1 MKQNTENRILILL
14 IIFISLGLLI
24 WGRFFYLSVIRYEY
38 YLAKAKILSVASS
51 SAAPRGSI
59 FLTDKDSIPFAAALN
74 KEFPLVYAVPAK
86 IKEPEILADKLV
98 PILELDKE
106 TLVQKLSKTGDPYEI
121 LKKRVS
127 KEVVKAIKDQNE
139 IGIGID
145 DETLR
150 YYPEGLYLS
159 QVIGFLGFN
168 KNGQG
173 GQYGLEE
180 YYDKELTGLVT
191 SADLILTVDSAI
203 QSQAGILLL
212 KTVEDWQADGGS
224 IIVMDPKDGSILA
237 IASSPDFDA
246 NNYSSIKNHDFF
258 INPVTLKRYEPGSV
272 FKPIT
277 MAIGIE
283 TGAVTPETEYYNTGT
298 VKVGDKIISNSIPD
312 KILGWQTM
320 IKVLEQ
326 SLNTGA
332 VFVEQ
337 KIPKDIFLRY
347 LKDFGVDGKTGIDVS
362 EINGDLSALE
372 SMRDINFATA
382 SFGQGVALTPIELI
396 RALSVIAN
404 GGKLIRPHLVKKV
417 VYHNGE
423 NYLPAQTGEA
433 KDELPKQIISPETSA
448 KLINMM
454 TKVVESGSGRRAGVT
469 GYTVAGKTG
478 TAQVPDL
485 EGGGYLD
492 QYIHTFVGFAPAYD
506 PKFIALIKLDNPKGV
521 RFAESTVVPV
531 FSDLAK
537 FIFSY
542 YQIPPDKSVENQE

>member
-38 YLAKAKILSVASS
+38 YLAKAKILSAASS

-59 FLTDKDSIPFAAALN
+59 FLTDKDAMPFAAALN
-74 KEFPLVYAVPAK
+74 KEFPLVYAVPDK
-86 IKEPEILADKLV
+86 IKEPEMLAEKLA

-106 TLVQKLSKTGDPYEI
+106 TLIQKLSKTGDPYEI

-127 KEVVKAIKDQNE
+127 ESVVKAIKDQNE

-159 QVIGFLGFN
+159 HTIGFLGFN
-168 KNGQG
+168 KNGQT

-180 YYDKELTGLVT
+180 YYDKELSGFVA
-191 SADLILTVDSAI
+191 SADLILTIDSAI
-203 QSQAGILLL
+203 QSQAGVLLL
-212 KTVEDWQADGGS
+212 KTVKDWQADGGS
-224 IIVMDPKDGSILA
+224 IVVMDPKDGSILA
-237 IASSPDFDA
+237 MASFPDFDA
-246 NNYSSIKNHDFF
+246 NNYFSVKNPDFF

-320 IKVLEQ
+320 VKVLEQ

-337 KIPKDIFLRY
+337 KI
-347 LKDFGVDGKTGIDVS
+347 G
-362 EINGDLSALE
+362 N
-372 SMRDINFATA
+372 
-382 SFGQGVALTPIELI
+382 
-396 RALSVIAN
+396 
-404 GGKLIRPHLVKKV
+404 KK
-417 VYHNGE
+417 
-423 NYLPAQTGEA
+423 
-433 KDELPKQIISPETSA
+433 
-448 KLINMM
+448 
-454 TKVVESGSGRRAGVT
+454 
-469 GYTVAGKTG
+469 
-478 TAQVPDL
+478 
-485 EGGGYLD
+485 
-492 QYIHTFVGFAPAYD
+492 
-506 PKFIALIKLDNPKGV
+506 
-521 RFAESTVVPV
+521 
-531 FSDLAK
+531 
-537 FIFSY
+537 
-542 YQIPPDKSVENQE
+542 

>member
-1 MKQNTENRILILL
+1 MTKYNPENRILFLL
-14 IIFISLGLLI
+14 VIFISLGLLI

-38 YLAKAKILSVASS
+38 YLAKAKILSVANNTT
-51 SAAPRGSI
+51 APRGSI
-59 FLTDKDSIPFAAALN
+59 FLTDKDAIPFAAASN

-86 IKEPEILADKLV
+86 IKEPKVLAEKLTV
-98 PILELDKE
+98 ILELDKE
-106 TLVQKLSKTGDPYEI
+106 TLIQKLSKTGDPYEI

-127 KEVVKAIKDQNE
+127 EEVVKAVEDQNE

-159 QVIGFLGFN
+159 HTIGFLGFN
-168 KNGQG
+168 KNGQT

-180 YYDKELTGLVT
+180 YYDKELSGFVS
-191 SADLILTVDSAI
+191 SADLILTIDSAI

-212 KTVEDWQADGGS
+212 KTIEDWQADSGS

-237 IASSPDFDA
+237 MASFPDFDA
-246 NNYSSIKNHDFF
+246 NNYFSIKNHDFF

-337 KIPKDIFLRY
+337 KIPKDVFLKF
-347 LKDFGVDGKTGIDVS
+347 LKDFGIDSKTGIDVL
-362 EINGDLSALE
+362 EIGGDLSVLE
-372 SMRDINFATA
+372 NKRDINFATA

-396 RALSVIAN
+396 RALSAIAN
-404 GGKLIRPHLVKKV
+404 GGKLIRPRLVKKI

-423 NYLPAQTGEA
+423 NYGAN
-433 KDELPKQIISPETSA
+433 DELPKQIISPETSA

-454 TKVVESGSGRRAGVT
+454 TKVVESGSGRRAGVS

-485 EGGGYLD
+485 NKGGYLD

-531 FSDLAK
+531 FKELAE

-542 YQIPPDKSVENQE
+542 LQIPPDKPVEATQ

>member
-1 MKQNTENRILILL
+1 MKQNTENRILFLL
-14 IIFISLGLLI
+14 IIFISFGLLI

-38 YLAKAKILSVASS
+38 YLAKAKILSVANNTT
-51 SAAPRGSI
+51 APRGSI
-59 FLTDKDSIPFAAALN
+59 FLTDKDAIPFAAASN

-86 IKEPEILADKLV
+86 IKEPKVLAEKLTV
-98 PILELDKE
+98 ILELDKE
-106 TLVQKLSKTGDPYEI
+106 TLIQKLSKTGDPYEI

-127 KEVVKAIKDQNE
+127 EEVVKAVEDQNE

-159 QVIGFLGFN
+159 HTIGFLGFN
-168 KNGQG
+168 KNGQT

-180 YYDKELTGLVT
+180 YYDKELSGFVS
-191 SADLILTVDSAI
+191 SADLILTIDSAI

-212 KTVEDWQADGGS
+212 KTIEDWQADSGS

-237 IASSPDFDA
+237 MASFPDFDA
-246 NNYSSIKNHDFF
+246 NNYFSIKNHDFF

-337 KIPKDIFLRY
+337 KIPKDVFLKF
-347 LKDFGVDGKTGIDVS
+347 LKDFGIDSKTGIDVL
-362 EINGDLSALE
+362 EIGGDLSVLE
-372 SMRDINFATA
+372 NKRDINFATA

-396 RALSVIAN
+396 RALSAIAN
-404 GGKLIRPHLVKKV
+404 GGKLIRPRLVKKI

-423 NYLPAQTGEA
+423 NYGAN
-433 KDELPKQIISPETSA
+433 DELPKQIISPETSA

-454 TKVVESGSGRRAGVT
+454 TKVVESGSGRRAGVS

-485 EGGGYLD
+485 NKGGYLD

-531 FSDLAK
+531 FKELAE

-542 YQIPPDKSVENQE
+542 LQIPPDKPVEATQ